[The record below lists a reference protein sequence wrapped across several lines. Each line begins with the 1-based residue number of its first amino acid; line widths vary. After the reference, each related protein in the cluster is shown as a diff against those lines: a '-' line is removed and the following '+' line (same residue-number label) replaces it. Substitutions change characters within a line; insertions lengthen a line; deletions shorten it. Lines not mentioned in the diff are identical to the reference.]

1 MCRLRGPCQIIILI
15 YLMIQHP
22 GYAKRPVVKVIPNY
36 NKILTGEKIMM
47 TCDVESN
54 ASGCSWYHEN
64 ILIYTGKDYVISM
77 TEIRHSG
84 DYQCQNSAG
93 ERSEIV
99 TLNVTTG
106 EVILQAPVYIYE
118 GDDVSLRCHSP
129 YPANQT
135 IFYKNNQMIQ
145 NNDSDLLP
153 IKSTDL
159 TSTYRCSKQFL
170 RTFYKTYSSDD
181 TSITYT
187 EGDSVIFTP
196 EYNKLLTGENITMT
210 FIGGLGVT
218 HYWYKD
224 NEKVAEGW
232 SYRITSAQVGH
243 SGVYDCRAKSGNSA
257 KFRLDVS
264 DGPVILQ
271 APPLVYRG
279 SDMVLRCHSRPGY
292 RVINTTFYKD
302 GNVIQPSTN
311 DLATVIIPRNQQVG
325 RYRCT
330 RTLSWEEY
338 VTYTDEVSLHIRGFT
353 IGILREDFLET
364 ALVKHRLKKPSRD
377 GTPGYPYMLTTPAGV
392 RGAGENHKVDYT
404 TVNII
409 RLAVSGCVLFMAC
422 VFLIHHTKTE
432 VITPSKG

>member
-338 VTYTDEVSLHIRGFT
+338 VTYTDEVSLHIRG
-353 IGILREDFLET
+353 
-364 ALVKHRLKKPSRD
+364 
-377 GTPGYPYMLTTPAGV
+377 
-392 RGAGENHKVDYT
+392 ENHKVDYT